1 MKEPKLTKEGKLPQL
16 HDVRAR
22 LYADDIM
29 KLFLERLNNHT
40 LSEVCK
46 YIAGYFYRKQIAS
59 FNKIKEQADR
69 IEQLEAA
76 LLDLSD
82 GYECCPVSRSMRA
95 IARKALEK
103 KDDL

>member
-59 FNKIKEQADR
+59 FNKIKEQSEH
-69 IEQLEAA
+69 IKELEAA
-76 LLDLSD
+76 LNEFLDDWDD
-82 GYECCPVSRSMRA
+82 GGPMCVPLRE
-95 IARKALEK
+95 ALEK
-103 KDDL
+103 KDD

>member
-1 MKEPKLTKEGKLPQL
+1 MKEPKLTKEGRLPQL

-69 IEQLEAA
+69 IKKLEAA
-76 LLDLSD
+76 LREIAALGYWD
-82 GYECCPVSRSMRA
+82 GDSAMK
-95 IARKALEK
+95 IAKEALEAT
-103 KDDL
+103 DD